1 MRQSTRNPI
10 PNRFINDGNHL
21 VGAVHVADQST
32 IPPNHGPDIKAFRI
46 SMKQA
51 MTDPNPERVESANNA
66 MHDELEQLINMGT
79 FVPVPI
85 DRMPLPHRS
94 KIIPS
99 FIFFKEKFR
108 ADGSFD
114 KWKARLVAGGNFVD
128 TSLSGD
134 ISAQVVNP
142 ITVMT
147 MLSVAATLRYDIIT
161 ADVKSA
167 FLIPGLSEE
176 PSELTYIRVDKKL
189 AALMVSIK
197 PQWSI
202 LLNRDSTLTMKLLK
216 GRFQVD
222 DSLE

>member
-1 MRQSTRNPI
+1 
-10 PNRFINDGNHL
+10 
-21 VGAVHVADQST
+21 
-32 IPPNHGPDIKAFRI
+32 
-46 SMKQA
+46 MKQA
-51 MTDPNPERVESANNA
+51 MTDPNPDRVDSANMA
-66 MHDELEQLINMGT
+66 MHDELKQLIDMGT
-79 FVPVPI
+79 FIPVPI
-85 DRMPLPHRS
+85 DR

-147 MLSVAATLRYDIIT
+147 MLSVAATSRYDIIT

-167 FLIPGLSEE
+167 FLIPELSEE

-189 AALMVSIK
+189 AGLIVGIK
-197 PQWSI
+197 PQWSV
-202 LLNRDSTLTMKLLK
+202 LLNRDGTLTMKLLK
-216 GRFQVD
+216 ALYGLPLAAFKWLTHLNETPIKLGFEVINADKCCFTRGQDESKTISFLFFNYTRQTII
-222 DSLE
+222 